1 MNRGRW
7 GVGVERRRPESG
19 VATSR
24 GLREATATAGT
35 PGSGSRVRAQ
45 ISQCLSSQNSQEV
58 WRFVKRVKF
67 VLSSSCCSERDI
79 ITWGTRVC
87 SKIPTCGSE
96 CQKSLETTILVGYK
110 EFKQISLSHALVPS
124 TGDARLKYVAG
135 KNCFAMPTD
144 GMWQKCDLVKVIL
157 GASPICYKANG
168 SKAEK

>member
-7 GVGVERRRPESG
+7 GVGVERRRPGSG